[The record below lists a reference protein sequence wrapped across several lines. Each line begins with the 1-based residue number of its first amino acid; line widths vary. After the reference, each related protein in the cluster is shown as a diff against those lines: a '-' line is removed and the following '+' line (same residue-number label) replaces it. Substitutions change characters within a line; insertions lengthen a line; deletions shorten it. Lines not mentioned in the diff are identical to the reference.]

1 MKNKSYHKIDKFN
14 LSSCLYVTFIS
25 LFIYPSLLIAKE
37 TKNHLLPINYKTI
50 SNKSKIILKQMP
62 VGNIDAASKKVKN
75 LRDPFQEPAYSEIN
89 NLDDFSYA
97 IEFKG
102 IAKSKDNLVAV
113 IKTRDKQKSYKVGDY
128 LDNGFRI
135 KNISIKDIAVDIVNG
150 TKSYRLTFK
159 KLSI

>member
-1 MKNKSYHKIDKFN
+1 MKNKNYNKIDKFN
-14 LSSCLYVTFIS
+14 LRACLYVTFIA
-25 LFIYPSLLIAKE
+25 LYIYPSLLIAKE
-37 TKNHLLPINYKTI
+37 KKNHLLPINNKII

-62 VGNIDAASKKVKN
+62 VGNIDEASKKVRN
-75 LRDPFQEPAYSEIN
+75 LRDPFQEPAHSEMN
-89 NLDDFSYA
+89 NLDDLSYA

>member
-14 LSSCLYVTFIS
+14 VRSCLYFTLIF
-25 LFIYPSLLIAKE
+25 LFIHPSLLIAKE
-37 TKNHLLPINYKTI
+37 KKMHLLPIIYKTS
-50 SNKSKIILKQMP
+50 SNKSKVVLKEMP
-62 VGNIDAASKKVKN
+62 IGSIDEASKKVKN
-75 LRDPFQEPAYSEIN
+75 LRDPFQEPLYSEIN
-89 NLDDFSYA
+89 NLDDLSFA

-113 IKTRDKQKSYKVGDY
+113 IKTKDKQKSYKVGDY
-128 LDNGFRI
+128 LDNGFKI

>member
-14 LSSCLYVTFIS
+14 LRSCLYVTFIS

-37 TKNHLLPINYKTI
+37 TKNDLRPINYKTI

-75 LRDPFQEPAYSEIN
+75 LRDPFQEPAHSEMN
-89 NLDDFSYA
+89 NLDDLSYA

>member
-1 MKNKSYHKIDKFN
+1 
-14 LSSCLYVTFIS
+14 
-25 LFIYPSLLIAKE
+25 
-37 TKNHLLPINYKTI
+37 
-50 SNKSKIILKQMP
+50 MP

-89 NLDDFSYA
+89 NLGDLSYA
-97 IEFKG
+97 LEFKG
-102 IAKSKDNLVAV
+102 IAKSEDNLVAV

-135 KNISIKDIAVDIVNG
+135 KNISIKDIAVDIVKG

>member
-14 LSSCLYVTFIS
+14 LRSCLYVTFIS

-37 TKNHLLPINYKTI
+37 TKNDLLPINYKTI

-89 NLDDFSYA
+89 NIDDLSYA

-102 IAKSKDNLVAV
+102 IAKSEENLVAV
-113 IKTRDKQKSYKVGDY
+113 IKTRGKQKSYKVGDY

-150 TKSYRLTFK
+150 AKSYRLTFK